1 MNGANLLCFL
11 LAAALVGANYLHES
25 RRQGRR

>member
-1 MNGANLLCFL
+1 VNGANLLCFL

-25 RRQGRR
+25 HRRRPK